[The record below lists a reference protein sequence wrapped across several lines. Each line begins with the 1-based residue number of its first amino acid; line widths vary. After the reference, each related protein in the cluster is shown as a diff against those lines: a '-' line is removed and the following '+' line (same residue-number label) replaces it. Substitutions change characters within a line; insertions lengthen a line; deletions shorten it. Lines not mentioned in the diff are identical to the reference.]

1 MSIHRAERVGQIAQ
15 PLGGSQQKSVQVAPK
30 SKSEANGQSDK
41 VAQYEPPC
49 VLIIS
54 VRRSVAIAKLA
65 EFEHQAFRLGEHVS
79 MNVLPRPLAADVLYD
94 VAIAN
99 DLTSIHGDDLIQ
111 AIIAAGLSIGGT
123 HE

>member
-1 MSIHRAERVGQIAQ
+1 MSIHRVNGVAQSAPPCGQQ
-15 PLGGSQQKSVQVAPK
+15 QVLSQVD
-30 SKSEANGQSDK
+30 SKPQSDK
-41 VAQYEPPC
+41 ARQLDEPY
-49 VLIIS
+49 VLIVS
-54 VRRSVAIAKLA
+54 VRRSVAIAKLT

-79 MNVLPRPLAADVLYD
+79 MNVLPRPLAADALYD